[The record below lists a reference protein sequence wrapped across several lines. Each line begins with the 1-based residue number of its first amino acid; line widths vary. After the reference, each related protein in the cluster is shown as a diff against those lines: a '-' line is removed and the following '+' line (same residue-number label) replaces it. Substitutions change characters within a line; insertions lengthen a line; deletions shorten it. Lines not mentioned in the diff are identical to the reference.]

1 MPQPPSSHAEKG
13 SAHWRLVL
21 ADDHALVRDA
31 ISQMLEAL
39 DSTLVVER
47 ARDLDEVAKLLA
59 SGMDITFLLLD
70 YRMPGM
76 NGAASIAR
84 IKSDYPA
91 IPIGIISG
99 LLSPEDVEPLIQAGA
114 VGVFPKTM
122 SGPALLMALK
132 LALSGQ
138 IYVPWN
144 GDLNAA
150 PPSPGAP
157 ADQAE
162 SLPALTERQ
171 MEVLRLVASGAANK
185 DIGQRLG
192 LSEVTV
198 KIHVAALCR
207 KLSVANRTQLATTA
221 LRAGVKASDA

>member
-1 MPQPPSSHAEKG
+1 
-13 SAHWRLVL
+13 
-21 ADDHALVRDA
+21 
-31 ISQMLEAL
+31 MLEAL
-39 DSTLVVER
+39 DETLEVER
-47 ARDLDEVAKLLA
+47 ARDLDDVMKLLT

-76 NGAASIAR
+76 NGAVSIAQ
-84 IKSDYPA
+84 IKSAYPA
-91 IPIGIISG
+91 LPIGVISG
-99 LLSPEDVEPLIQAGA
+99 LLSPEDVEPLIRAGA

-144 GDLNAA
+144 GDLNFTAPTASAPAA
-150 PPSPGAP
+150 PG
-157 ADQAE
+157 E

-171 MEVLRLVASGAANK
+171 MEVLRLVVSGAANK

-221 LRAGVKASDA
+221 LRAGVKASEA